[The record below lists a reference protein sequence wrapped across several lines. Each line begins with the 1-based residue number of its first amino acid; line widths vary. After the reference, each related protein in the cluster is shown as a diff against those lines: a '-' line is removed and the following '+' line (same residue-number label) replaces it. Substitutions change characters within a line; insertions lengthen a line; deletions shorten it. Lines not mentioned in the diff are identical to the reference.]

1 VTCSRPTSGGRCS
14 CDPPKADLGQ
24 EPKILHGPLDGPPD
38 DLRSKACPQ
47 AATKLDELDPGKR
60 RPSHAL
66 MPWEGRL
73 SARPEEAKTGRPS
86 HAIKPHA
93 GRLRVPKYK
102 LKRKQNRWGSEYNLQ
117 GLTKINNKTEY
128 ISMGLGMMSRV
139 VSSVKL

>member
-1 VTCSRPTSGGRCS
+1 
-14 CDPPKADLGQ
+14 
-24 EPKILHGPLDGPPD
+24 
-38 DLRSKACPQ
+38 
-47 AATKLDELDPGKR
+47 
-60 RPSHAL
+60 